1 MLCKI
6 NKLLDC
12 TTILSSTLSNIAF
25 LQACHRF
32 FDNFFDIFDDHPNLR
47 RHLHRDRK
55 FAIGFPGTGSKLK
68 KLTGIKK
75 CIAKIVKHPCYSEQ
89 NIRPVWAIFELILQK
104 KKERKHFILRSE
116 LLFYNRQLR
125 KEIRLDDGEI
135 TKMLSF
141 LHRVGTLLYFEDD
154 GLEEVIILD
163 IQWFLD
169 AFKCIIKYP
178 VNENH
183 QNDTKRDSF
192 YHTGELDDEELDEI
206 LKLCQNNGKHYI
218 MHKKILISFMEQL
231 GLLAVCNEGNS
242 VWYYI
247 PCMNKRVFP
256 KTDEKFT
263 KSSILCFTFDEHKQL
278 PYYIFC
284 VMVLRC
290 FKIREW
296 LILTEKST
304 KQKCIYEKLACFK
317 FRNHIVVLCFC
328 KFQIQVQVWKP
339 TEGAIDTVLLKEVQQ
354 SVEKILRKYSR
365 YLFKVGYKCS
375 NGVLNSENDQTF
387 IEQKVFP
394 VSDFLC
400 ETCNPCDK
408 HLVGNEVC
416 WVRVVY

>member
-1 MLCKI
+1 M
-6 NKLLDC
+6 
-12 TTILSSTLSNIAF
+12 
-25 LQACHRF
+25 
-32 FDNFFDIFDDHPNLR
+32 
-47 RHLHRDRK
+47 
-55 FAIGFPGTGSKLK
+55 
-68 KLTGIKK
+68 
-75 CIAKIVKHPCYSEQ
+75 
-89 NIRPVWAIFELILQK
+89 
-104 KKERKHFILRSE
+104 
-116 LLFYNRQLR
+116 
-125 KEIRLDDGEI
+125 DDGEI

-178 VNENH
+178 VNED
-183 QNDTKRDSF
+183 QLKDTSTKRDSF
-192 YHTGELDDEELDEI
+192 YHTGELDDEELDKI
-206 LKLCQNNGKHYI
+206 LKLCQNNGMHYI
-218 MHKKILISFMEQL
+218 MHKQVLISFMEQL
-231 GLLAVCNEGNS
+231 GLLAVCNEGKS

-247 PCMNKRVFP
+247 PCMNKRVFQ
-256 KTDEKFT
+256 KTDNKFT
-263 KSSILCFTFDEHKQL
+263 KSSILCFTFDMHKQL

-284 VMVLRC
+284 GVVLRC

-296 LILTEKST
+296 SFLTENST
-304 KQKCIYEKLACFK
+304 KQKCIYEKISFFR

-339 TEGAIDTVLLKEVQQ
+339 AEGAIDTVLLQEVQQ
-354 SVEKILRKYSR
+354 SVENILRKYSR

-375 NGVLNSENDQTF
+375 NGVLNSEKDQTF

-408 HLVGNEVC
+408 HYVGNDVC
-416 WVRVVY
+416 WVRVVI